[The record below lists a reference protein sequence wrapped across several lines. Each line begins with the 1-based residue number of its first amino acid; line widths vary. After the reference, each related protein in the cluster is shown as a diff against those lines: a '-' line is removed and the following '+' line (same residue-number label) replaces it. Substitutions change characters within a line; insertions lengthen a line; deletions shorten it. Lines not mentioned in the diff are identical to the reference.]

1 MEIDTPEIKIIIFD
15 VDKQVFN
22 DLDKM
27 GIGVDLNALYQLEEL
42 EQFDNNNN

>member
-22 DLDKM
+22 DLDNM